1 MLKKRK
7 LDEVTKMLA
16 KKTTQEDE
24 CKEDTCCLKSLRT
37 KVSIK
42 WLTLGT
48 IGLKSLHWTLLMC

>member
-42 WLTLGT
+42 
-48 IGLKSLHWTLLMC
+48 